1 MKKEGDCL
9 LQLERSISKGEI
21 KKNIL
26 DWFNYRPNSFSFALF
41 SFTLSGVNLK
51 NFHRIIVET
60 SMKSI
65 GSRAK
70 CI

>member
-26 DWFNYRPNSFSFALF
+26 DWFNYRRISFSFSLF
-41 SFTLSGVNLK
+41 SLTLSGVNLK
-51 NFHRIIVET
+51 NFHRIIVEIA
-60 SMKSI
+60 MKI
-65 GSRAK
+65 MGSKAK

>member
-26 DWFNYRPNSFSFALF
+26 DWL
-41 SFTLSGVNLK
+41 
-51 NFHRIIVET
+51 IIDAFLLA
-60 SMKSI
+60 SLYFL
-65 GSRAK
+65 
-70 CI
+70 